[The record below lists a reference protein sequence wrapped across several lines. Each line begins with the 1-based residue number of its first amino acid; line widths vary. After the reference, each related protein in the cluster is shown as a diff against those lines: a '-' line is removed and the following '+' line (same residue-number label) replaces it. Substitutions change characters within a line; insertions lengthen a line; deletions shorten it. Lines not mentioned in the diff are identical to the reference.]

1 MVKVRL
7 LLTLKRIA
15 TDKVHRRESIINNL
29 QDFYNSVMHSSVKV
43 TCVPVDEFQ
52 AHVENLGLQKL
63 FEAVQPIPDIT

>member
-7 LLTLKRIA
+7 LLTLNRIA

-43 TCVPVDEFQ
+43 TCMPVDKFQ
-52 AHVENLGLQKL
+52 AYVENLGLQKL